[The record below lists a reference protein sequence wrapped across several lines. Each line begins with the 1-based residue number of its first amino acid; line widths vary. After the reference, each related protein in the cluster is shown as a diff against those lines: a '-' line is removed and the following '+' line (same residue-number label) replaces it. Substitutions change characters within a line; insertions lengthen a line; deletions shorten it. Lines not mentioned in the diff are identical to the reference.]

1 MGRRLVLFGYVAA
14 LAGVACR
21 DEADVDHAR
30 FRDEPTPLIDGFMS
44 RQRAFKVEKSLRDI
58 GISVTILEDGATHG
72 HRSRMRPSLSVRVV
86 SATGFSYLG
95 VRGDL
100 RMEFVDDE
108 LAATWFY
115 PDNADRFESEIGK
128 RYPAITSGGAI
139 LLQPATELRAGVDY
153 RALKYWV
160 WEDIALRHK
169 IDSWIRT
176 YA

>member
-1 MGRRLVLFGYVAA
+1 LG
-14 LAGVACR
+14 
-21 DEADVDHAR
+21 
-30 FRDEPTPLIDGFMS
+30 S
-44 RQRAFKVEKSLRDI
+44 
-58 GISVTILEDGATHG
+58 GATFG
-72 HRSRMRPSLSVRVV
+72 WNSLMTNSRPL
-86 SATGFSYLG
+86 GFI
-95 VRGDL
+95 
-100 RMEFVDDE
+100 
-108 LAATWFY
+108 
-115 PDNADRFESEIGK
+115 PNADRFESEIGK